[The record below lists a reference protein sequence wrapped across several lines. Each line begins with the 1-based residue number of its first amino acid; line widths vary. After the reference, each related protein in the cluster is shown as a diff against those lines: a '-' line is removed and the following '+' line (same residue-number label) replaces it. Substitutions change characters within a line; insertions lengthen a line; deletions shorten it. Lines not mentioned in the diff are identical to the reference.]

1 MKQFLITTA
10 TKVRDVVVR
19 LLVQASIDVR
29 GSVALRKLR
38 RGSEDVACTQER
50 LRKRLL
56 DAYGRTELGKHFG
69 LHAGSTLEEFK
80 QQVPLLDYEL
90 LRPWI
95 EKQMNSK
102 EAILSPEPPIAYNVT
117 SGTTGCPK
125 YIPVC
130 KQTLAWTRDA
140 QMITAS
146 RLRRCRQ
153 KVFRGKILAITSPAI
168 ERYTSFGVPV
178 GSKSGQVYENV
189 NALIRS
195 KYIVPSKVLGVE
207 DSALKYLVILRLAL
221 AHEDITY
228 IQTANTSTFTVLS
241 ELLNKNWQELL
252 RSLAE
257 GGFHRWDELTPD
269 VQAVLL
275 PRLHAK
281 PARARY
287 LQEVF
292 EERSKQSNVSQ
303 RKIRLGDIFPQL
315 ESVGCW
321 KSGSAGIFL
330 KRLTAEFSQD
340 VLIRDVG
347 YIASE
352 CHGTTPLDGDGL
364 AAIPT
369 FDQVYFEFVPREQW
383 DTGSRDASNTLGL
396 HQLELGRQY
405 YVIVTTSDGLLR
417 YDMNDILEVVGF
429 WGSTPRLHFVQKG
442 SGVTNITG
450 EKVSEYQVVRAVD
463 RFEAQYRLRSTFFFM
478 VADER
483 RGAYRLYYQP
493 SEEHRFAVEHFL
505 HAYSQEIDQHL
516 CALNREYADKR
527 KSGRLKPLSVAI
539 LQSGTFQ
546 SFRNDWVSRGRRE
559 AQFKI
564 VAVAHRWELEFDFE
578 SFVTSST
585 QEVSAEAELISS
597 LNLRSQALR

>member
-1 MKQFLITTA
+1 M
-10 TKVRDVVVR
+10 R
-19 LLVQASIDVR
+19 LLVHASIDLR
-29 GSVALRKLR
+29 GGRALRKLTR
-38 RGSEDVACTQER
+38 SSKNVARVQES
-50 LRKRLL
+50 LRKNLL
-56 DAYGRTELGKHFG
+56 KRYARTEVGRHFG
-69 LHAGSTLEEFK
+69 LRAGTSLEQFK

-95 EKQMNSK
+95 EKQM
-102 EAILSPEPPIAYNVT
+102 ATGGAVLTPDVPIAYNVT

-125 YIPVC
+125 YIPVS
-130 KQTLAWTRDA
+130 KHSLEWTRDA
-140 QMITAS
+140 QMITAYG
-146 RLRRCRQ
+146 LRRCRS
-153 KVFRGKILAITSPAI
+153 KVLSGKILAITSPAI
-168 ERYTSFGVPV
+168 ERFTEQGVPI

-189 NALIRS
+189 NRLIRS
-195 KYIVPSKVLGVE
+195 KYIVPSAVLGVA

-221 AHEDITY
+221 MHEDITY

-241 ELLNKNWQELL
+241 ELLNKHWDTLIA
-252 RSLAE
+252 SVAD
-257 GGFHRWDELTPD
+257 GSFHRWDELTPD
-269 VQAVLL
+269 VQKALL
-275 PRLHAK
+275 PHLSPRPDRAARLQVIA
-281 PARARY
+281 
-287 LQEVF
+287 
-292 EERSKQSNVSQ
+292 EERRRCHSVVKQ
-303 RKIRLGDIFPQL
+303 KIRLGEIFPQL
-315 ESVGCW
+315 QSVGCW

-330 KRLTAEFSQD
+330 KRLSAEFSND
-340 VLIRDVG
+340 ILIRDVG

-352 CHGTTPLDGDGL
+352 CHGTTPVDGDGK

-383 DTGSRDASNTLGL
+383 DTGSRDASTTLGL

-405 YVIVTTSDGLLR
+405 YVIITTSDGLLR

-429 WGSTPRLHFVQKG
+429 FGATPRLQFVQKG

-483 RGAYRLYYQP
+483 RGGYRLYYQP

-505 HAYSQEIDQHL
+505 DAYAREIDQHL
-516 CALNREYADKR
+516 CLLNREYADKR
-527 KSGRLKPLSVAI
+527 KSGRLQALSVAV

-546 SFRNDWVSRGRRE
+546 SFRSDWVSRGRRE

-578 SFVTSST
+578 AFVTSQST
-585 QEVSAEAELISS
+585 PSVASEDREEEAK
-597 LNLRSQALR
+597 SQSVANHFSR